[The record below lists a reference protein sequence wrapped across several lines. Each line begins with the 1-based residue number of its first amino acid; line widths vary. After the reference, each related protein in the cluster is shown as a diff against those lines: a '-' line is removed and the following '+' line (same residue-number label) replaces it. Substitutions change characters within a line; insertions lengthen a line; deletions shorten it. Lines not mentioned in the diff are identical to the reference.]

1 MEFAFS
7 SSHIAQRFGKAAH
20 SYTES
25 ARLQREV
32 AFDALKLLPAG
43 QGGLLLD
50 LGCGPGWF
58 LHNLVPYGKELIGID
73 LSAAMLEQ
81 ANAQGIASACLQ
93 ADAAAL
99 PLADASVQTVFSSLM
114 LQWCETP
121 AAVFAEISRVL
132 KPGGHFVITT
142 LVEES
147 LQEFSHAWLQAGSR
161 APALPFRDVAGHLQA
176 AREAGLSC
184 HGQQKTY
191 QLFFPDV
198 FSLAREFKQLGA
210 SYSGGQSNVAGL
222 AGRRSWQ
229 RFAEAYQQKR
239 TTQGLPLSYQVLLMF
254 GHKPAG
260 VTC

>member
-7 SSHIAQRFGKAAH
+7 SSDIAQRFDKAAH

-32 AFDALKLLPAG
+32 AFDALKLLPPG
-43 QGGLLLD
+43 QADILVD

-58 LHNLVPYGKELIGID
+58 LHNLAPYASQLIGID
-73 LSAAMLEQ
+73 LSAAMLAE
-81 ANAQGIASACLQ
+81 AAAQGITSACLQ

-114 LQWCETP
+114 LQWCEAP
-121 AAVFAEISRVL
+121 ATVFAEISRVL
-132 KPGGHFVITT
+132 RPGGHFVITT

-147 LQEFSHAWLQAGSR
+147 LQEFSHAWRQAGSR
-161 APALPFRDVAGHLQA
+161 VPALPFRDVAGHLQA
-176 AREAGLSC
+176 ARQAGLIC

-222 AGRRSWQ
+222 GGRRHWQ
-229 RFAEAYQQKR
+229 RFADAYQQKR

-254 GHKPAG
+254 GHKPVGAK
-260 VTC
+260 C